1 MYYGYGLAESTVLE
15 WSQCDMVRRFHPRGR
30 RLRPLTL
37 LSHHRSQPHPPG
49 EQGCGEPVQ
58 PDCISPR
65 GHQSNPVTV
74 TGKMPHPPPELY
86 GSRAL
91 NAVFASG
98 SMMGAD
104 SNDILSW
111 RRFKAPEYVR
121 ITTMADQTML
131 ATALTERFG
140 PPTPGDGLWN

>member
-1 MYYGYGLAESTVLE
+1 
-15 WSQCDMVRRFHPRGR
+15 MVRRFHPRGR
-30 RLRPLTL
+30 RLLPLTL
-37 LSHHRSQPHPPG
+37 LSHHRSQPG

-98 SMMGAD
+98 TMMGAD

-121 ITTMADQTML
+121 ITTMADHTML